1 MNWAAWHVSGCERRD
16 EGSDGTEGEID
27 CPELGSNATLPSSAS
42 LMPVYFQIQDLLGK
56 KCKYNPES
64 QIK

>member
-1 MNWAAWHVSGCERRD
+1 MNWAAWHVSGCERWD

-27 CPELGSNATLPSSAS
+27 CPELGSNASFLSSAS
-42 LMPVYFQIQDLLGK
+42 LMLAISRSRTFWE
-56 KCKYNPES
+56 KCKHNPES